1 MEIIFWCGTSRLAEM
16 YKGRRMIM
24 NVQHKVRSFLEH
36 SRAIL
41 SSFKIVVIFN
51 NTSADFVLISADV
64 NCNVIFLIRKIDSY

>member
-16 YKGRRMIM
+16 YKGRGM

-64 NCNVIFLIRKIDSY
+64 NCNVIVLIRKIDSY